1 MVDDDQIVKSR
12 DDALS
17 GRIYVDHEE
26 EDDII
31 KLKSK
36 DDSHLCTQFV
46 VEKESG
52 QHDSIFDV
60 DLDDIVYT
68 THNPSTP

>member
-36 DDSHLCTQFV
+36 DDSHLCT
-46 VEKESG
+46 
-52 QHDSIFDV
+52 
-60 DLDDIVYT
+60 
-68 THNPSTP
+68 

>member
-1 MVDDDQIVKSR
+1 MFLITNNSFDMLILFWINLYVDIHGEDLIGYMVDDDQIVKSR

-36 DDSHLCTQFV
+36 DDSHLCT
-46 VEKESG
+46 
-52 QHDSIFDV
+52 
-60 DLDDIVYT
+60 
-68 THNPSTP
+68 